1 MNDKK
6 PDIEQFREVLDRM
19 GGNLTK
25 VAEVFGVHRTTVG
38 NWANN
43 DSAFADAVANSRK
56 RMFDDTLS
64 AARIVALGIPDKDE
78 EGNVVGWV
86 ERPDGYMLRY
96 LLSKLGKDEGFGDE
110 QKMDVVVSGGKMDLS
125 KLTDEQRKVLLTIG
139 TDLVNKKE

>member
-6 PDIEQFREVLDRM
+6 PDIEQFREALERT

-25 VAEVFGVHRTTVG
+25 VAEVFGVHRTTVS
-38 NWANN
+38 NWA
-43 DSAFADAVANSRK
+43 DRDPVFDEAVTNSRK
-56 RMFDDTLS
+56 RMFDKALATS
-64 AARIVALGIPDKDE
+64 NVVALGIPEYDAD
-78 EGNVVGWV
+78 GNQIGWL

-110 QKMDVVVSGGKMDLS
+110 QKMDLVVSGGKMDLS
-125 KLTDEQRKVLLTIG
+125 KLTDEQRRVLLSIG

>member
-6 PDIEQFREVLDRM
+6 PDIEQFREVLERM
-19 GGNLTK
+19 GGNLTQ
-25 VAEVFGVHRTTVG
+25 VAEVFGVHRNTVG

-43 DSAFADAVANSRK
+43 DSTFADAVANSRK
-56 RMFDDTLS
+56 RMFDESLS
-64 AARIVALGIPDKDE
+64 AAFIVALGIPKKDTN
-78 EGNVVGWV
+78 GNIVGWV

-125 KLTDEQRKVLLTIG
+125 KLTDEQRKVLLSIG
-139 TDLVNKKE
+139 MDLVNKKE